1 MSHEVALY
9 YAGGIVLSNL
19 TNALFVN
26 QFYLN
31 SFHYGMKVR
40 VAVCSIIYRKAL
52 RLSQTALGETA
63 FGKVVNLLSN
73 DVNRFDLV
81 TLFIHYMWVAPL
93 MCVIIA
99 YMLWL
104 EVQWAGIIGLGIIFI
119 VVPLQCKLF
128 CSEKRS
134 QN

>member
-1 MSHEVALY
+1 MSHEVSLG

-19 TNALFVN
+19 ATALFVN
-26 QFYLN
+26 QFYVD

-93 MCVIIA
+93 MCIIIA

-119 VVPLQCKLF
+119 VVPLQCKYIF
-128 CSEKRS
+128 D
-134 QN
+134 